1 MPNNDSI
8 SRWIQEVKSGKKD
21 AEHDL
26 WNRCFPDLVRLANQ
40 RLQGIR
46 RAVEDEEDVAAKA
59 LKSFFSAIRRDR
71 YPDLA
76 GRDSLWR
83 LLKKITKD
91 KAIDAIRRHD
101 RQPPVVD
108 GSVVNTITA
117 PDVYTVRVDDA
128 DNGDLISRV
137 ATIMTEEVRRLL
149 DLLGDA
155 ELETIALGKLE
166 RDTNEEIAN
175 ELDCSVRTVER
186 RLNLIRR
193 KWQLEQLS

>member
-26 WNRCFPDLVRLANQ
+26 WNRCFPVLVRRANR
-40 RLQGIR
+40 RLRGIR

-91 KAIDAIRRHD
+91 KAIDVIRRHD
-101 RQPPVVD
+101 RQPTVVG
-108 GSVVNTITA
+108 GSVLNTIAA
-117 PDVYTVRVDDA
+117 PDVHTIPVDDA
-128 DNGDLISRV
+128 DNGDLTSSV
-137 ATIMTEEVRRLL
+137 AAIMTEEVRRLL
-149 DLLGDA
+149 GLLEDA
-155 ELETIALGKLE
+155 ELETISLGKLE
-166 RDTNEEIAN
+166 GDTNEEIAN

-186 RLNLIRR
+186 RLNLIRE
-193 KWQLEQLS
+193 KWQST